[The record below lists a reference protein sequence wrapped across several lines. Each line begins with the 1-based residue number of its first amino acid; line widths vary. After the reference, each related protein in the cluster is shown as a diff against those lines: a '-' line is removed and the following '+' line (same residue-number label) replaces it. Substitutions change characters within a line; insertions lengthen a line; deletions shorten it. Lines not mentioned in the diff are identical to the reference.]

1 MCKPSPAKMLNSVKR
16 ITHFNEKEGLVNILP
31 ALPKALLTTKLL
43 DQIDI
48 PPSSKVLP
56 LTYATIVSIPPMK
69 RNLSRC
75 SQFPSEIVPGLM
87 NEDELTISTY
97 IDGFKH
103 VTIFICKLC
112 NTDHCRSTQEINK
125 HIREVHK
132 IVVRPNPKYEFEQI
146 FECLS

>member
-1 MCKPSPAKMLNSVKR
+1 MLRSVKR
-16 ITHFNEKEGLVNILP
+16 ITHFNEKKGLVNILP
-31 ALPKALLTTKLL
+31 AIPKPLLSTELL

-48 PPSSKVLP
+48 PPSSKVLSM
-56 LTYATIVSIPPMK
+56 TYPTIVSIPPMK
-69 RNLSRC
+69 RNLSPW

-87 NEDELTISTY
+87 SEDELTISTY

-103 VTIFICKLC
+103 ETIFICKLC

-132 IVVRPNPKYEFEQI
+132 IVVRPNPNYEFEPI